1 MIINIKNDNNYNKFM
16 ISDLINNKT
25 PLVICDVG
33 ASPVDP
39 TLFIDELFKKVNC
52 FLYGFEPNE
61 NEFKKLNS
69 SDKKKYFNYAVG
81 NGQNETLNIC
91 HAPGMS
97 SILEPDFEYLKLF
110 HGFSEWAKVIKKVK
124 VQTKK
129 LDDINFDKKID
140 FLKIDVQGYEYEV
153 IKNGNNIIKDC
164 LIVQLETSPIPLYK
178 NEKSFAQVCLQLEN
192 LGFQLHSFN
201 KMNTRCFKPF
211 ILQNNVYLGLNHL
224 FQLDCVFIKKLNLL
238 DNLDLEQLKKIA
250 LILFY
255 SFKSYDLVDY
265 IISKISKLE
274 KNEIIFEYRNLMK
287 NIQINKRY

>member
-1 MIINIKNDNNYNKFM
+1 MINNLIKNE
-16 ISDLINNKT
+16 T
-25 PLVICDVG
+25 PLVICDIG

-39 TLFIDELFKKVNC
+39 TPFIDELIKNVNC

-61 NEFKKLNS
+61 EEFKKLNQT
-69 SDKKKYFNYAVG
+69 DKKKYFNYAVG
-81 NGQNETLNIC
+81 NSQIENLNIC
-91 HAPGMS
+91 SSSGMT

-110 HGFSEWAKVIKKVK
+110 HGFSDWAKIIKKVK

-129 LDDINFDKKID
+129 LDDVNLDKKID

-153 IKNGNNIIKDC
+153 IKNGNNTIKDC

-178 NEKSFAQVCLQLEN
+178 NEKSFSHICLQLEN

-201 KMNTRCFKPF
+201 KINTRCFKPVV
-211 ILQNNVYLGLNHL
+211 LQNNIYSGLNHL

-238 DNLDLEQLKKIA
+238 DNLDLERLKKIA

-255 SFKSYDLVDY
+255 SFESYDLVDY
-265 IISKISKLE
+265 IVSKISILE
-274 KNEIIFEYRNLMK
+274 KDEMIFEYRNLMK
-287 NIQINKRY
+287 NIKINKRY